1 MDGIRMSRRA
11 RYVLYA
17 ALICLALTLVF
28 VRAGRSDALFVTF
41 SSNPQTATAVADYL
55 PPKLNAATIIKSAGG
70 DSGYVKQNGA
80 YFVYG
85 SVTDQGNP
93 PVGISTV
100 TSDSSSLTTGAT
112 ASSLT
117 AGNYTNIDGN
127 TYNYKSASLVVGN
140 PKAAGSYAYSF
151 TMKDTLN
158 QSQTTPAPANVIVD
172 NTVPTG
178 SNLSA
183 TNGGGTAGRVDAGDI
198 VTWTYSEVMD
208 KQALLAG
215 WDGSAT
221 AARLVV
227 TNGGGFGK
235 DTYTVQNSAGT
246 LTLPLGVVTTG
257 NNLTSNLLTYN
268 ATMVR
273 SGAVITVTV
282 GTYISG
288 NIATDTAKATMIWNP
303 NASATDRAGNAC
315 SLAIVI
321 ESPTNQTI
329 F

>member
-1 MDGIRMSRRA
+1 
-11 RYVLYA
+11 
-17 ALICLALTLVF
+17 
-28 VRAGRSDALFVTF
+28 
-41 SSNPQTATAVADYL
+41 
-55 PPKLNAATIIKSAGG
+55 
-70 DSGYVKQNGA
+70 
-80 YFVYG
+80 
-85 SVTDQGNP
+85 
-93 PVGISTV
+93 
-100 TSDSSSLTTGAT
+100 
-112 ASSLT
+112 
-117 AGNYTNIDGN
+117 
-127 TYNYKSASLVVGN
+127 
-140 PKAAGSYAYSF
+140 
-151 TMKDTLN
+151 MKDTLN

-257 NNLTSNLLTYN
+257 NNLTSNLLTYT